1 MSPAWFLGGL
11 AIALASAK
19 LLGHLFDRL
28 RLPPILGQ
36 ILAGL
41 LLAQVAGPLP
51 GVLRSEGFTALS
63 DLGLVFLL
71 LVTGT
76 ESSLS
81 DIRRAGL
88 PASLVALGGVFVPFG
103 AGVVAARALG
113 MDMPAALAVGALFTP
128 TSIGITAV
136 TLLEAHR
143 VRTRVGATLVGA
155 AILDDVIALG
165 LLALVLGT
173 GTPAGV
179 LGRAVGYLVAAG
191 LFGWKVLPRLY
202 RLFRRV
208 HLPEAPLTFV
218 IVVALGLAA
227 VAESVGLAGITGA
240 FVAGLAIRETMG
252 EEKLLDRVHAL
263 AYGLFIPLFFLHLGA
278 ALELERATG
287 LVRVA
292 PLLLAASF
300 GGKFAGAAAGALAA
314 RLGWVRSLQV
324 GVGMLPR
331 MEVSLVIVAVAVR
344 LGAFPGP
351 LADLMTG
358 VALLNMALSLVATPA
373 LLKASFRLEP
383 DITPHH
389 PTGGR
394 DPKPGP

>member
-19 LLGHLFDRL
+19 LLGHLFDRI

-88 PASLVALGGVFVPFG
+88 PASLVALGGVLVPFG
-103 AGVVAARALG
+103 AGVAAARALG
-113 MDMPAALAVGALFTP
+113 MDLPASLAVGALFTP

-202 RLFRRV
+202 QLFRRV

-227 VAESVGLAGITGA
+227 AAESVGLAGITGA

-278 ALELERATG
+278 VLELDRATG
-287 LVRVA
+287 LARVA

-300 GGKFAGAAAGALAA
+300 GGKFAGAAVGALAA
-314 RLGWVRSLQV
+314 RLGWIRSLQV
-324 GVGMLPR
+324 GIGMLPR

-344 LGAFPGP
+344 QGAFPGP

-383 DITPHH
+383 AVAPVH
-389 PTGGR
+389 PPVAKHR
-394 DPKPGP
+394 P